1 MLRARTR
8 LISLRITEEEY
19 QAIRQASADGGA
31 RCVSE
36 FARNALLG
44 SAHSAPAVRPVSEP
58 HECGLLRGFDQR
70 LTRVENELEK
80 VAGEV
85 HAHLSDSAASGE

>member
-19 QAIRQASADGGA
+19 EAIRQASADGGA

-44 SAHSAPAVRPVSEP
+44 SAHAAAAPTPASEP
-58 HECGLLRGFDQR
+58 QTCGLLRGFDQR
-70 LTRVENELEK
+70 LTRVEHELEK

-85 HAHLSDSAASGE
+85 QAHRGESAASRE

>member
-1 MLRARTR
+1 MLRSRNR

-19 QAIRQASADGGA
+19 DAIRQASVEGGA

-44 SAHSAPAVRPVSEP
+44 SAALPSVKGTPEPAICNAMS
-58 HECGLLRGFDQR
+58 GLDSR
-70 LTRVENELEK
+70 LTRVEKELEQ
-80 VAGEV
+80 VAGEL
-85 HAHLSDSAASGE
+85 HAHLNEPGTGRE